1 MTARLRT
8 WLAVQ
13 PGEGRA
19 VLACFAYVAIAVAS
33 FLLAKPIRNGLFFQ
47 QYGAARLVYVYAAV
61 PLVLAAL
68 VPLYARVATRVGQR
82 AVITSSLLFFAAN
95 ALAFWYAFRYAPRP
109 WLSVAFYLWVN
120 CYGVVAPVQAWTFAN
135 SVFDTRQ
142 ARRLFGLVGAG
153 ASAGA
158 ILGGALAQLLTGL
171 IGTVNLL
178 LVLAALIASAAVV
191 VNVAWGV
198 RRRGARSIAP
208 QATVTPFRQTVSL
221 IASSPYLRL
230 MALVVF
236 LTAVVTQATQ
246 FQFSLV
252 AEQRF
257 GGDPD
262 RVTRFFGMVNTYMGI
277 VAFVAQVAF
286 TGRALR
292 RFGVGATLLFLPL
305 ALGLGSVWIVLAP
318 VFAAV
323 LATTVM
329 DQGLRFSIDKAS
341 FELLYLPIPSAQR
354 GAVKSTV
361 DVIVNRL
368 GDGLGGVWL
377 GLLTGGFT
385 LVTGGF
391 PGAGLGVR
399 GLAAANLLLIGLWLA
414 ASWRLRRGYVEEI
427 QQSIRAHRLEAER
440 ASMATLDR
448 TAALALSSQLSTSEP
463 RDILYALSV
472 FESERRRDV
481 HPAVRDLLRHP
492 LPEIRRRAL
501 ELLDD
506 AGDVSVLPAV
516 EAMLAD
522 EDLETRTEA
531 LLFLSKHSD
540 VDPLTRIAD
549 VGAFGDVAIRAG
561 LVAFLSRVGPHGN
574 PEAARAVLEPMV
586 TEHSPDG
593 QRTRREAAKLIRV
606 LPPSFDDLLE
616 PLLDDPAADV
626 RREAVMAAG
635 ARRDVRFAALL
646 VRRLQDPEI
655 AAAAAEALAALGDT
669 VVPILEEALASQAGV
684 ATAVSREVPTALAR
698 IGTPRART
706 ALTDHLLVA
715 DDVLRG
721 RIIVALNKHTRAF
734 PHLPI
739 DAQAVEMVLTAE
751 VMGHYRSYQLLGS
764 LTGAFDDRAPVV
776 GALRR
781 SMEEEV
787 ERIFRLLGL
796 LWPNRDIHSAYVGV
810 WSERASVRANAI
822 EFLDNVL
829 KPELRQLI
837 IPLFD
842 AQVNLAERVAHANRL
857 LGTAVESRS
866 QAIETLFSSG
876 DAWLRSC
883 GAYAAGVLELQN
895 LRPGLEALARDPD
908 ALVRETAAT
917 ALSRLDGRGT
927 AAVET
932 SEAAVK
938 ESGVF
943 KAPTELIGLG

>member
-8 WLAVQ
+8 WLAVR

-61 PLVLAAL
+61 PVVLAAL
-68 VPLYARVATRVGQR
+68 VPLYARVAARVGQR
-82 AVITSSLLFFAAN
+82 VVISGSLLFFAAN
-95 ALAFWYAFRYAPRP
+95 ALAFWYAFRHAPRP

-198 RRRGARSIAP
+198 RRRGARSMAP
-208 QATVTPFRQTVSL
+208 RAPVTPFRQTVSL

-230 MALVVF
+230 MAVMVF

-257 GGDPD
+257 GGDAD

-292 RFGVGATLLFLPL
+292 RFGVGSTLLFLPL
-305 ALGLGSVWIVLAP
+305 ALGLGSMWVVIAP

-323 LATTVM
+323 LATTVV

-341 FELLYLPIPSAQR
+341 FELLYLPLPSAQR

-368 GDGLGGVWL
+368 GDGLGGLWL
-377 GLLTGGFT
+377 GFLTSGFT
-385 LVTGGF
+385 LMAGAI
-391 PGAGLGVR
+391 PGAGFGVR
-399 GLAAANLLLIGLWLA
+399 GLAAANLLLIGLWVA
-414 ASWRLRRGYVEEI
+414 AAWRLRRGYVEEI
-427 QQSIRAHRLEAER
+427 QQSIRTHRLEAER

-448 TAALALSSQLSTSEP
+448 TAELALSGQLSTSEP

-472 FESERRRDV
+472 FESERGRAV
-481 HPAVRDLLRHP
+481 HPAVRELLRHP
-492 LPEIRRRAL
+492 LPEVRRRAL

-516 EAMLAD
+516 ETMLD
-522 EDLETRTEA
+522 DDDLETRTEA

-540 VDPLTRIAD
+540 VDPLSRVAD

-574 PEAARAVLEPMV
+574 AEAARAILGPMV
-586 TEHSPDG
+586 TEHSVDG

-606 LPPSFDDLLE
+606 LPSSFDDLLE

-635 ARRDVRFAALL
+635 ARRDSRFAALL
-646 VRRLQDPEI
+646 VRRLEDPEI

-669 VVPILEEALASQAGV
+669 VVPILEEALAANGGASLAL
-684 ATAVSREVPTALAR
+684 SREVPTALAR
-698 IGTPRART
+698 IGTSRART

-715 DDVLRG
+715 DHVLRG
-721 RIIVALNKHTRAF
+721 RIVVALNKHTRAF

-829 KPELRQLI
+829 KPELRHLV

-842 AQVNLAERVAHANRL
+842 PQVSLAERVAHANRL
-857 LGTAVESRS
+857 LGTAVESQS

-895 LRPGLEALARDPD
+895 LRIGLERLARDPD

-917 ALSRLDGRGT
+917 ALSRLDGRDPAEVEVGD
-927 AAVET
+927 AAL
-932 SEAAVK
+932 K

-943 KAPTELIGLG
+943 KAPTELVGLG